1 MPMYLW
7 QKRLYP
13 ANLYRYYQVTW
24 SASHNFLQTW
34 FFELVDLLHF
44 CIFQSFPLVVQ
55 FLCYLKRLKTSNKMM
70 SNTSLGLFIAIIEF
84 KYLNC
89 SMFQNQK
96 KFRDIEHYNSTWE
109 INIAWFSYF
118 YKCNRNLERHI
129 STTVPYF
136 NSGYIIDILYQILY
150 KLHRKGNIPSKSLS
164 RI

>member
-1 MPMYLW
+1 MYLW

-13 ANLYRYYQVTW
+13 TNLYRYYQVMW

-34 FFELVDLLHF
+34 FFELADLLHF